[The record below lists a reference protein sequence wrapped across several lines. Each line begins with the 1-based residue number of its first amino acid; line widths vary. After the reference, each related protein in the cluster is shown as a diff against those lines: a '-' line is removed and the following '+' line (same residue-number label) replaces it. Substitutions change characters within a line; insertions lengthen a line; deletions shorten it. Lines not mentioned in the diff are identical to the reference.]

1 MKKPCNCEKKSD
13 NETVKNVYIT
23 NIFYP
28 PFYSE
33 GALLFCVFL
42 PVLVFVQDEKNLP
55 RCVLI
60 VLSVKVLDFLL
71 YEESPC
77 FILIY

>member
-1 MKKPCNCEKKSD
+1 MKLF
-13 NETVKNVYIT
+13 KNVYII

-33 GALLFCVFL
+33 GSLLFCVFL

-55 RCVLI
+55 RCVLT
-60 VLSVKVLDFLL
+60 VMSVKVLDYFFVLIKSMLYSYLL
-71 YEESPC
+71 N
-77 FILIY
+77 ILD